1 MDVEACPNMAH
12 VSGGHISTLPIYH
25 HVPSLGEQSSIQASG
40 PVPTVIKYS
49 CQPAEQYHPEPLQGS
64 SKNKLNDTP
73 VVIKYLQ
80 EYTSPYSK
88 DSSSNSCKSESQIEP
103 KSDEMSR
110 TSTNKAMNTQEKT
123 ASTEAAMYV
132 AVNESTKTSSQRNSQ
147 NKPGAVDISER
158 KVISTD
164 SMGSQVRKHTS
175 ST

>member
-1 MDVEACPNMAH
+1 MAH

-25 HVPSLGEQSSIQASG
+25 HVPSLGEQSSIQATG

-49 CQPAEQYHPEPLQGS
+49 CQPSEQYHPEPFQGS

-88 DSSSNSCKSESQIEP
+88 DSSSNSCKSESHVEP
-103 KSDEMSR
+103 KSDEMSI
-110 TSTNKAMNTQEKT
+110 STNKAMNTQEKT
-123 ASTEAAMYV
+123 DSTEAAMCV
-132 AVNESTKTSSQRNSQ
+132 VNESPKTSSQRNSQ

-158 KVISTD
+158 KIISTD
-164 SMGSQVRKHTS
+164 RKGPQVRNHTS